1 MPPGG
6 EQEKAMILR
15 SFILAASVAS
25 ALGAAQFPAFSQQYL
40 QRLGGAVD
48 ALEQV
53 ILDFDASAASLGLS
67 RDEALAQMTGSAFVQ
82 ARRKDMQQAFLRY
95 EGLRADLDILE
106 GQGPFM
112 RAYYFAHLTDPEV
125 AQGAWDAF
133 EPALPL
139 SADSA
144 MFAGFGGIAGGMA
157 TALIAG
163 LLRSRRR
170 TKTLS
175 A

>member
-1 MPPGG
+1 
-6 EQEKAMILR
+6 MILR
-15 SFILAASVAS
+15 SFILAASVAG

-82 ARRKDMQQAFLRY
+82 ARRADMQQAFLRY

-112 RAYYFAHLTDPEV
+112 RAYHFAHLTDAEI
-125 AQGAWDAF
+125 AQGAWAAF
-133 EPALPL
+133 KPALPL
-139 SADSA
+139 SFDSVV
-144 MFAGFGGIAGGMA
+144 FAGFGGIAGCISA
-157 TALIAG
+157 VLVAG
-163 LLRSRRR
+163 LLGSRRR
-170 TKTLS
+170 IKSLS

>member
-1 MPPGG
+1 
-6 EQEKAMILR
+6 MILR
-15 SFILAASVAS
+15 GFILAASVAG

-48 ALEQV
+48 ALQQV

-67 RDEALAQMTGSAFVQ
+67 REEALAQMTGSAFVQ
-82 ARRKDMQQAFLRY
+82 ARRADMQQAFRRY
-95 EGLRADLDILE
+95 DGLRAALDTLE

-112 RAYYFAHLTDPEV
+112 RAYHFAHLTDGEIV
-125 AQGAWDAF
+125 KGAWEAF
-133 EPALPL
+133 EPALPITFA
-139 SADSA
+139 SAL
-144 MFAGFGGIAGGMA
+144 FAGVGGVAGGISA
-157 TALIAG
+157 ALLAG

-170 TKTLS
+170 SKALS